1 LFWFQDN
8 TTGRELFTKSV
19 SVKRSKLP
27 PRKHSGDSL
36 DMSPILLGCKRCF
49 AVPATAR
56 TTNKMAVATYA
67 QPKKGFLPPIH
78 ETVEKTTDLV
88 PENCRTG

>member
-1 LFWFQDN
+1 
-8 TTGRELFTKSV
+8 
-19 SVKRSKLP
+19 
-27 PRKHSGDSL
+27 
-36 DMSPILLGCKRCF
+36 
-49 AVPATAR
+49 
-56 TTNKMAVATYA
+56 MAVATYA